1 MGSSN
6 LKFHRQWPLAANGV
20 AAAGVGHVDASPGP
34 VVSRHDLA
42 AALARAAQG
51 DQAALRDVYAATSV
65 KLFGII
71 LRILGRRDLAEDVL
85 QQVYIRVWQRA
96 GEFDPATTSPIEWLV
111 TIARSRALDET
122 RRGAMRPLEDC
133 PELLQALD
141 DAGSAV
147 DPGRSEDRLRLK
159 ACLDRLG
166 PEKREVVALA
176 YHYGM
181 TREAIAVSTKRS
193 VATVK
198 AWLRQSLA
206 EIKDCLGR

>member
-1 MGSSN
+1 MGALN
-6 LKFHRQWPLAANGV
+6 LRFHRQRASAANGM
-20 AAAGVGHVDASPGP
+20 AHPASGATTL
-34 VVSRHDLA
+34 SRQNLA
-42 AALARAAQG
+42 AALQRTARG
-51 DQAALRDVYAATSV
+51 DQAAFEEVYAATSV

-85 QQVYIRVWQRA
+85 QQVYVRVWERA
-96 GEFDPATTSPIEWLV
+96 GEFDPAVASPAEWLV

-122 RRGAMRPLEDC
+122 RRGATRPLEDC
-133 PELLQALD
+133 PELLRTLD
-141 DAGSAV
+141 GSPAE
-147 DPGRSEDRLRLK
+147 PERSEDRLRLA

-181 TREAIAVSTKRS
+181 TREEIAASTNRP

>member
-1 MGSSN
+1 MGALN
-6 LKFHRQWPLAANGV
+6 LRFHRQRAPAANGMAHP
-20 AAAGVGHVDASPGP
+20 AAASATTP
-34 VVSRHDLA
+34 SRQDLA
-42 AALARAAQG
+42 AALQRTARG
-51 DQAALRDVYAATSV
+51 DQAAFEEVYAATSV

-85 QQVYIRVWQRA
+85 QQVYVRVWERA
-96 GEFDPATTSPIEWLV
+96 GEFDPAVASPTEWLV
-111 TIARSRALDET
+111 AIARSRALDET
-122 RRGAMRPLEDC
+122 RRGATRPLEDC
-133 PELLQALD
+133 PELLRTLD
-141 DAGSAV
+141 GSPAE
-147 DPGRSEDRLRLK
+147 PERSEDRLRLE

-181 TREAIAVSTKRS
+181 TREEIAVSTNRP